1 MLKHTGSALLLA
13 ALVASAACDGG
24 NVFGSSRVPSGG
36 IGARNG
42 TITGQVQAGGSG
54 VGGVTVLLGT
64 QDSTVTS
71 TAGTYAFSNLVPSTY
86 TVVVRA
92 PLGFAPAA
100 GETGQRT
107 VAIPTTGGTINVTF
121 ALQRT
126 TTGGF

>member
-1 MLKHTGSALLLA
+1 MLKHTGSALVLA

-24 NVFGSSRVPSGG
+24 NVFGSTRVPSGG
-36 IGARNG
+36 NGTTNG

-71 TAGTYAFSNLVPSTY
+71 TTGTYTFTNLAASTY
-86 TVVVRA
+86 NLAVRV

-107 VAIPTTGGTINVTF
+107 VAIPVTGGTVNVTF

-126 TTGGF
+126 TTGAF